1 MNYVTREIMAKC
13 KVSAELALKI
23 QNEMGCMGLD
33 FSECSQRQFNAFM
46 KQAYQTIMLQQNEEV

>member
-33 FSECSQRQFNAFM
+33 FSECSQRQFNACM
-46 KQAYQTIMLQQNEEV
+46 KECYQIVMQKNEEV